1 LVYKVLDQLE
11 ETGLVLK
18 HDIPK
23 KVAIFE
29 AVHPVKLNEIAEEK
43 EKQAKTSQSLLSS
56 LLPDLSSLYNLSSG
70 KPSVRVFEGVDGMW
84 QLLQDNLKSRGEVL
98 SYADFSAVVSQ
109 ASEVN
114 DRYTKTR
121 KRIGIKKRT
130 LILNT
135 EHNKAVISKIQN
147 TDLDAKLLK
156 NPTIT
161 EDIPVVSYIY
171 DNKCSFLTFS
181 DEKIIG
187 VIIENQFIANHLKLI
202 FESNWQSG
210 EALKPSSQNP
220 L

>member
-1 LVYKVLDQLE
+1 L
-11 ETGLVLK
+11 
-18 HDIPK
+18 
-23 KVAIFE
+23 
-29 AVHPVKLNEIAEEK
+29 
-43 EKQAKTSQSLLSS
+43 
-56 LLPDLSSLYNLSSG
+56 
-70 KPSVRVFEGVDGMW
+70 
-84 QLLQDNLKSRGEVL
+84 
-98 SYADFSAVVSQ
+98 
-109 ASEVN
+109 
-114 DRYTKTR
+114 
-121 KRIGIKKRT
+121 RIGIKKRT